1 MKKNVGFIIACSV
14 LALLTAIGIGTWI
27 YQISGGLGVTGMNNS
42 VSWGL
47 YTSMFMLFVGLSAGG
62 LIVASAASIFGIS
75 KYKKVALPA
84 VILSTV
90 CIVAATGFVLVDLG
104 GVARV
109 FNLFV
114 SPQWN
119 SPLIWDVFVIL
130 LYLIINIVYLVLMSR
145 SEKNERSLKVISGIA
160 LPIAILVH
168 SITAWIFGLEIAKEG
183 WYSSL
188 LAPLFVVSA
197 IDSGLAL
204 LLIVLSVL
212 NKLKVFEVDSKLMA
226 SLAGLLATVI
236 AIDAF
241 LIFCELLT
249 LGYPG
254 GSGAELLAIML
265 TGQTAFFFWGEVFC
279 LVVPFLILVFGMNRE
294 RTGLVVASSVLVVVG
309 VLFKRLWLLLTSFFI
324 FNTAGAP
331 GVTVGNSNAAEQTW
345 LLQGTYAP
353 TIVELVITIG
363 IISLAALLYLVL
375 ANRLLQQPV
384 EHDVSTAVT
393 PSVAV

>member
-1 MKKNVGFIIACSV
+1 MKKNISFIVACSV
-14 LALLTAIGIGTWI
+14 LALLTAVGIGTWI

-109 FNLFV
+109 LNLFI

-130 LYLIINIVYLVLMSR
+130 LYFIINVVYLVLMSR
-145 SEKNERSLKVISGIA
+145 SEKNEKSLKVVSAIA
-160 LPIAILVH
+160 LPVAVLVH

-188 LAPLFVVSA
+188 MAPLFVVSA

-204 LLIVLSVL
+204 LLIVLSIL
-212 NKLKVFEVDSKLMA
+212 NKLKVFEVERKLMA

-254 GSGAELLAIML
+254 GSGAELLSVML
-265 TGQTAFFFWGEVFC
+265 TGQTAFLFWGEVFC
-279 LVVPFLILVFGMNRE
+279 LVVPFLILVFGINRE

-309 VLFKRLWLLLTSFFI
+309 VFFKRLWLLLTSFVV

-331 GVTVGNSNAAEQTW
+331 GVTVGNSNVTQQTW
-345 LLQGTYAP
+345 LLQGAYMP
-353 TIVELVITIG
+353 TIVEIVIAVG
-363 IISLAALLYLVL
+363 IISLTALLYLVL
-375 ANRLLQQPV
+375 ANRLLQPV
-384 EHDVSTAVT
+384 EHDVAIAAT
-393 PSVAV
+393 PSATA

>member
-145 SEKNERSLKVISGIA
+145 SEKNERPLKVISGIA

-168 SITAWIFGLEIAKEG
+168 SITAWIFGLEIAKES

-188 LAPLFVVSA
+188 MAPLFVVSA

-212 NKLKVFEVDSKLMA
+212 NKLKIFAVEKKLMA

-254 GSGAELLAIML
+254 GSGAELLSVML
-265 TGQTAFFFWGEVFC
+265 TGQTSFLFWGEVFC
-279 LVVPFLILVFGMNRE
+279 LVVPFLILVFSVNRE
-294 RTGLVVASSVLVVVG
+294 RTGLVVASSALVVVG
-309 VLFKRLWLLLTSFFI
+309 VFFKRLWLLLTSFVI

-331 GVTVGNSNAAEQTW
+331 GVTIGNSNIAEQTW
-345 LLQGTYAP
+345 LMQGMYMP
-353 TIVELVITIG
+353 TIVEIVIAIG
-363 IISLAALLYLVL
+363 IISLAALLYLIL
-375 ANRLLQQPV
+375 ANRLLQTR
-384 EHDVSTAVT
+384 EHDIGLAAT